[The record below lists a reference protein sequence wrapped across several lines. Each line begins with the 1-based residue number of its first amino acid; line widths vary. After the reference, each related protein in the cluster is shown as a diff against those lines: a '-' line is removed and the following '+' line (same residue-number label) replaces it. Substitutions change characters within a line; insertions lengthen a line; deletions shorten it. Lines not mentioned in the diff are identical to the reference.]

1 MSELT
6 QPPCSY
12 CGSPTEPVRQKK
24 LESTKYFY
32 CSDPCTKKHGILLT
46 YEPRYEVLDQHT
58 KSYVKSNLKTAI
70 DMLYTANCL
79 STQDC
84 LLLFTNSVNSYK
96 LNGEVKKDYELLLS
110 NKGKELLAG
119 IEEVLTKD
127 KIRILK

>member
-46 YEPRYEVLDQHT
+46 YEPRYQHLDTST
-58 KSYVKSNLKTAI
+58 KTYVKSNLKTAI

-79 STQDC
+79 SNQDC
-84 LLLFTNSVNSYK
+84 LLLFTHSTNSFK
-96 LNGEVKKDYELLLS
+96 LNGEVKKDYETLLS
-110 NKGKELLAG
+110 TKGKELLAD
-119 IEEVLTKD
+119 IEGLLAQD
-127 KIRILK
+127 KVRILK